1 MKKIVDNED
10 IESIKVDFLS
20 LDEKLL
26 GKDLKENLESKN
38 PFTDLE
44 EVGAVFSFLSHIDAV
59 QNQKNIFL
67 GKVENKPLNFKMELK
82 NKNNEKINE
91 YFFNNINLGEGNFTQ
106 GIEHLL
112 SFGMAK
118 EKGTLLQ
125 KLNKHLHIPND
136 LNLEKL
142 KNYGYSTLETI
153 KDISQ
158 SKILGDELSSFID
171 GFVKNAFSNNNKE
184 QKK

>member
-59 QNQKNIFL
+59 QN
-67 GKVENKPLNFKMELK
+67 
-82 NKNNEKINE
+82 
-91 YFFNNINLGEGNFTQ
+91 
-106 GIEHLL
+106 
-112 SFGMAK
+112 
-118 EKGTLLQ
+118 
-125 KLNKHLHIPND
+125 
-136 LNLEKL
+136 
-142 KNYGYSTLETI
+142 
-153 KDISQ
+153 
-158 SKILGDELSSFID
+158 
-171 GFVKNAFSNNNKE
+171 
-184 QKK
+184 